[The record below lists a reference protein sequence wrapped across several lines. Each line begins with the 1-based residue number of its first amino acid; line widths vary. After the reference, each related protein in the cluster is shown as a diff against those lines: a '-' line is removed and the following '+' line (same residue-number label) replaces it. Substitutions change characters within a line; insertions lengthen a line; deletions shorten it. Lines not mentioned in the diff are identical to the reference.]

1 MLVALTLCSGV
12 LPACAPE
19 TDGAVVF
26 DQHCA
31 SCHREPLWPRAPN
44 LEMMQDWAPDVIV
57 TALSAGAMTEEG
69 RELTVRERM
78 AVAEYISS
86 WR

>member
-1 MLVALTLCSGV
+1 
-12 LPACAPE
+12 
-19 TDGAVVF
+19 
-26 DQHCA
+26 
-31 SCHREPLWPRAPN
+31 
-44 LEMMQDWAPDVIV
+44 MMQGWAPDVIV
-57 TALSAGAMTEEG
+57 TALSAGAMEEEG